1 MTVQQSRFKYFLS
14 ALSAAIIWGFFAIPL
29 RELQAYPAEQIL
41 YCRILFSLG
50 LTLVLLLV
58 FRRQSIQGDLS
69 NIKALPSSEK
79 KKFLLYTLLAGV
91 CITVN
96 WYSFIYVINNVSL
109 KSSAFAYMV
118 CPLITA
124 LGGFTLLKES
134 ATIYKVAG
142 ILLAVCSILILARGS
157 FHDVIWSIFIAT
169 FYAAYLLIQRV
180 TFQIDKLLLLGLQL
194 MIATM
199 IITPIFLFNHFT
211 IPFDIP
217 FWINISIIA
226 LFFTIIPLVLSL
238 YALMGLDS
246 STMGIIIYINPIVS
260 FTVAFMYFN
269 ETVSGIQA
277 VAYLLLFIA
286 VVIFNW
292 QFIKELNKGAKRTL

>member
-29 RELQAYPAEQIL
+29 RELKAYPAEQIL
-41 YCRILFSLG
+41 YSRILFSLG

-58 FRRQSIQGDLS
+58 FKKQSIKRDLS
-69 NIKALPSSEK
+69 NIKALPTSEK
-79 KKFLLYTLLAGV
+79 KKFILYTLLAGI

-134 ATIYKVAG
+134 ATIYKVMG
-142 ILLAVCSILILARGS
+142 ILLALCSILILARGS
-157 FHDVIWSIFIAT
+157 FNDVIWSIFIAT

-180 TFQIDKLLLLGLQL
+180 TFQIDKLFLLGLQL
-194 MIATM
+194 IIAAM
-199 IITPIFLFNHFT
+199 IITPLFFLNHST
-211 IPFDIP
+211 IPFEIS

-238 YALMGLDS
+238 YALVGLDS

-277 VAYLLLFIA
+277 FAYFLLFIA
-286 VVIFNW
+286 VIIFNW
-292 QFIKELNKGAKRTL
+292 QFIKELYKGAK

>member
-29 RELQAYPAEQIL
+29 RQLKIYPAEQIL

-50 LTLVLLLV
+50 LTLILLLL
-58 FRRQSIQGDLS
+58 FKKQNIKGDLL
-69 NIKALPSSEK
+69 NIKELPLSEK
-79 KKFLLYTLLAGV
+79 KNFVLYTLLAGI

-124 LGGFTLLKES
+124 LGGFTLLKER

-142 ILLAVCSILILARGS
+142 VSLALCSILILAKGS

-180 TFQIDKLLLLGLQL
+180 SFQIDKLFLLGIQL
-194 MIATM
+194 MIAAL
-199 IITPIFLFNHFT
+199 IITPLFLFNHST
-211 IPFDIP
+211 IPFEIP
-217 FWINISIIA
+217 FWINIAIIA

-238 YALMGLDS
+238 YALVSLDS

-260 FTVAFMYFN
+260 FTVAFLYFD

-277 VAYLLLFIA
+277 FCYGLLFIA
-286 VVIFNW
+286 VITFNW
-292 QFIKELNKGAKRTL
+292 QFIKDLFKGAK